1 MAVALVCPDKFRG
14 TLTAAG
20 AAEALARGLE
30 AAEVDRRRF
39 DEVRRLPLADG
50 GEGTLD
56 ALLASKGGSRRHA
69 TVTGPLGD
77 PVEAEWGLLPD
88 GTGVVESARASG
100 LALVD
105 GPNDPL
111 AATSRGTGE
120 LIRAAVRSGAKRILV
135 AVGGSAM
142 TDGGLG
148 AVDALGWSLKGLQ
161 VTVACDVTTPFLD
174 AARVFG
180 PQKGATAAQ
189 VALLT
194 RRLERLAEVYRQ
206 RTGTDVLTREHA
218 GAAGGLA
225 GGLAALGARLEPGFE
240 VVARAAGFEAAL
252 DGVDLVLT
260 GEGRF
265 DRTSL
270 DGKVTGGVLE
280 WAATEGVCLR
290 ALVAGQVAE
299 DLKLATAAAED
310 RPESGVSESVP
321 EPATAESET
330 DETGD
335 ELEVLQDVFVL
346 SLVDRVWQAGE
357 AWARAGLLA
366 EEAGV
371 EVGRWALDRL
381 ARPT

>member
-20 AAEALARGLE
+20 AAEAMARGLE

-39 DEVRRLPLADG
+39 DEIRRLPLADG

-56 ALLASKGGSRRHA
+56 ALLASQGGSRRRV
-69 TVTGPLGD
+69 TVTGPLGE
-77 PVEAEWGLLPD
+77 PVEAEWGVLPD
-88 GTGVVESARASG
+88 GTAVVESARASG
-100 LALVD
+100 LALVA

-120 LIRAAVRSGAKRILV
+120 LIRAAVRGGASRIVV

-148 AVDALGWSLKGLQ
+148 AVDALGWSLAGLD
-161 VTVACDVTTPFLD
+161 VTVACDVRTGFLD
-174 AARVFG
+174 AAGRFG

-206 RTGTDVLTREHA
+206 RTGVDVAALPQA

-225 GGLAALGARLEPGFE
+225 GGLAALGARLEPGFD

-252 DGVDLVLT
+252 DGADLVLT

-270 DGKVTGGVLE
+270 EGKVTGSVLE
-280 WAATEGVCLR
+280 WAASERVPHR
-290 ALVAGQVAE
+290 AVVAGQVAD
-299 DLKLATAAAED
+299 DLRT
-310 RPESGVSESVP
+310 G
-321 EPATAESET
+321 EP
-330 DETGD
+330 DPLLD
-335 ELEVLQDVFVL
+335 DVHVL

-366 EEAGV
+366 EEAAV
-371 EVGRWALDRL
+371 EVGRWALGRL
-381 ARPT
+381 A

>member
-30 AAEVDRRRF
+30 AAEVNRRRF
-39 DEVRRLPLADG
+39 DEIRRLPLADG

-56 ALLASKGGSRRHA
+56 ALLAAQGGGRRRA

-88 GTGVVESARASG
+88 GVAVVESARASG
-100 LALVD
+100 LALV
-105 GPNDPL
+105 GGANDPL
-111 AATSRGTGE
+111 VATSRGTGE
-120 LIRAAVRSGAKRILV
+120 LIRAAVRSGAKRIVV

-148 AVDALGWSLKGLQ
+148 AVDALGWSLAGLQ

-206 RTGTDVLTREHA
+206 RTGTDVTALAHA

-225 GGLAALGARLEPGFE
+225 GGLAALGARLDDGFS
-240 VVARAAGFEAAL
+240 VVATAAGFEAAL
-252 DGVDLVLT
+252 EGVDLVLT

-270 DGKVTGGVLE
+270 DGKVTGSVLE
-280 WAATEGVCLR
+280 WAASEGVRHR
-290 ALVAGQVAE
+290 AVVAGQVADDLTSE
-299 DLKLATAAAED
+299 D
-310 RPESGVSESVP
+310 P
-321 EPATAESET
+321 EPV
-330 DETGD
+330 
-335 ELEVLQDVFVL
+335 LEDALVL
-346 SLVDRVWQAGE
+346 SLIDRVWQAGE
-357 AWARAGLLA
+357 AWGRAGLLA
-366 EEAGV
+366 EEAAV
-371 EVGRWALDRL
+371 EVGRWALERL
-381 ARPT
+381 AGPGSR

>member
-1 MAVALVCPDKFRG
+1 MATVALVCPDKFRG
-14 TLTAAG
+14 TLTASG

-30 AAEVDRRRF
+30 AAEVDRRSF
-39 DEVRRLPLADG
+39 TEVRRLPLADG

-56 ALLASKGGSRRHA
+56 ALLAAKGGSRRRA
-69 TVTGPLGD
+69 AVTGPLGD
-77 PVEAEWGLLPD
+77 PVEAEWGMLPD
-88 GTGVVESARASG
+88 GTAVVESARASG

-120 LIRAAVRSGAKRILV
+120 LIRAAARGGAKRILV

-148 AVDALGWSLKGLQ
+148 AVDALDWSLKGLD
-161 VTVACDVTTPFLD
+161 VTVACDVTTPFLE
-174 AARVFG
+174 AARRFG

-206 RTGTDVLTREHA
+206 RTRVDVTSLEHG

-225 GGLAALGARLEPGFE
+225 AGLAALGARLEPGFD
-240 VVARAAGFEAAL
+240 VVARAAGLEAAL
-252 DGVDLVLT
+252 NGVDLVVT

-270 DGKVTGGVLE
+270 DGKVTGSVLE
-280 WAATEGVCLR
+280 WAASEGVAHR
-290 ALVAGQVAE
+290 AVVAGQVA
-299 DLKLATAAAED
+299 
-310 RPESGVSESVP
+310 
-321 EPATAESET
+321 
-330 DETGD
+330 D
-335 ELEVLQDVFVL
+335 ELKGDGGQDPALDDVLVL
-346 SLVDRVWQAGE
+346 SLVDRVWQTGE
-357 AWARAGLLA
+357 AWGRAGLLA

-371 EVGRWALDRL
+371 EVGRWALERGS
-381 ARPT
+381 RS

>member
-30 AAEVDRRRF
+30 AADVDRRRF

-56 ALLASKGGSRRHA
+56 ALVASQGGSRRPA

-100 LALVD
+100 LALLS

-120 LIRAAVRSGAKRILV
+120 LIRAAVRGGAKRILV

-148 AVDALGWSLKGLQ
+148 AVDALGWSLKGLD

-180 PQKGATAAQ
+180 PQKGATTAQ

-206 RTGTDVLTREHA
+206 RTGCDVTSVQHA

-225 GGLAALGARLEPGFE
+225 GGLAVLGARLEPGFE

-252 DGVDLVLT
+252 EGVDLVVT

-270 DGKVTGGVLE
+270 EGKVTGGVLE
-280 WAATEGVCLR
+280 WATSEGVAHR
-290 ALVAGQVAE
+290 AVVAGQVA
-299 DLKLATAAAED
+299 DDVK
-310 RPESGVSESVP
+310 GGG
-321 EPATAESET
+321 EP
-330 DETGD
+330 DPL
-335 ELEVLQDVFVL
+335 LEDVFVL

-357 AWARAGLLA
+357 AWSRAGLLA

-371 EVGRWALDRL
+371 EAGRWALERL

>member
-30 AAEVDRRRF
+30 AVEVDRRRF
-39 DEVRRLPLADG
+39 DEVRRVPLADG

-56 ALLASKGGSRRHA
+56 ALLAAQGGSRRRA

-77 PVEAEWGLLPD
+77 PVEAEYGVLPD
-88 GTGVVESARASG
+88 GTAVVESARASG
-100 LALVD
+100 LALVA
-105 GPNDPL
+105 GANDPL

-120 LIRAAVRSGAKRILV
+120 LIRAAGRGGAGRIIV

-148 AVDALGWSLKGLQ
+148 AVDALGWSLKGLD
-161 VTVACDVTTPFLD
+161 VTVACDVTTPFVE
-174 AARVFG
+174 AGRVFG

-194 RRLERLAEVYRQ
+194 RRLERLAEVYQ
-206 RTGTDVLTREHA
+206 ERTGRDVAGLAHA

-270 DGKVTGGVLE
+270 EGKVTGEVLA
-280 WAATEGVCLR
+280 WAAAEGAALR
-290 ALVAGQVAE
+290 AVVAGQVAD
-299 DLKLATAAAED
+299 DLG
-310 RPESGVSESVP
+310 RPTGAPLPPPGGNGTPVGEQGAGVL
-321 EPATAESET
+321 
-330 DETGD
+330 D
-335 ELEVLQDVFVL
+335 EVLL
-346 SLVDRVWQAGE
+346 LALVDRVWQAGE
-357 AWARAGLLA
+357 AWGRAGLLA
-366 EEAGV
+366 EEAAV
-371 EVGRWALDRL
+371 EVGRWALERL
-381 ARPT
+381 G